1 MDLHLTSSTFGF
13 VLEKCWFKSSSFWY
27 FFLFQTSNFSG
38 ARQKWL
44 EQRAIQN
51 YIENSLKLP
60 LIEVQESRQKI
71 LFYIFESDFSAQKCQ
86 NKQKM

>member
-51 YIENSLKLP
+51 SIENSQKLP
-60 LIEVQESRQKI
+60 S
-71 LFYIFESDFSAQKCQ
+71 Y
-86 NKQKM
+86 